1 MIVVELF
8 LTRDD
13 LNQGGAM
20 TRARRSVDP
29 INVRKT
35 PALAV
40 AVAAAVVL
48 LVCASAQAATVSQK
62 AYKIFTTE
70 YKAQL
75 AYSNGKLQ
83 ASVTA
88 AQTKLAATASSID
101 ALSSSN
107 VNAATALVDELENQ
121 YDVAGA
127 IGIFKPALT
136 AFTAL
141 SKLPLTHAEHKQA
154 VTGKAYLKRVLAIN
168 TAGDLARWQ
177 AASFAPAKEPA
188 DTRAFG
194 GIIGSSVPSIAI
206 SISGSTSA
214 IKAFDKLQTKAFTK
228 RSDVFSTVSN
238 DWSTWAAGFGIASG

>member
-1 MIVVELF
+1 MIELF

-13 LNQGGAM
+13 LNLGGAM
-20 TRARRSVDP
+20 MRARRSVDLIHVP
-29 INVRKT
+29 KR
-35 PALAV
+35 PAPAV
-40 AVAAAVVL
+40 AVALAAAVVL
-48 LVCASAQAATVSQK
+48 LLSASAQAATVSQK

-75 AYSNGKLQ
+75 AYSNAKTQ

-101 ALSSSN
+101 SLSSSN

-136 AFTAL
+136 TFTAL
-141 SKLPLTHAEHKQA
+141 TKLRLTHAEHKQA
-154 VTGKAYLKRVLAIN
+154 VADEAYVKRVLAIN
-168 TAGDLARWQ
+168 TAGDMARWQ

-188 DTRAFG
+188 DTKAFG
-194 GIIGSSVPSIAI
+194 GIVGTSVPSIAV
-206 SISGSTSA
+206 SISGSTKA
-214 IKAFDKLQTKAFTK
+214 IKAFNALQTKAGT
-228 RSDVFSTVSN
+228 RRNDVFTTVSN